1 MKEYAVYIKGRVIV
15 NAKNK
20 DEALEE
26 VYERLSDVETEND
39 DLDVVEIVEIWQN

>member
-15 NAKNK
+15 SAKNEE
-20 DEALEE
+20 EALEE

-39 DLDVVEIVEIWQN
+39 DLDVEEIVEV

>member
-39 DLDVVEIVEIWQN
+39 DLDVVEIVEI